1 MSPDPLADGAPPPY
15 RDGPPPAENSQD
27 PPAAVGAERPLRPL
41 SGGRV
46 VASGLVT
53 GAAGL
58 ALAQFLRTVVAHTP
72 VRVSERTLFWDT
84 VLVSGFGLVAGMAVE
99 AVRQLQLRSP
109 DLEYQRGRRSG
120 GRGAQAGPGGEALTS
135 PQVTPHRETR

>member
-1 MSPDPLADGAPPPY
+1 MSPDPLGDGAPLSH
-15 RDGPPPAENSQD
+15 RDD
-27 PPAAVGAERPLRPL
+27 PPAAESSQAPPPAVGPERPLRPL

-58 ALAQFLRTVVAHTP
+58 AIAQFLRTVVAHTP
-72 VRVSERTLFWDT
+72 VRLSERTLFWDT

-99 AVRQLQLRSP
+99 AVRQLQLSNP
-109 DLEYQRGRRSG
+109 DPEYQRGRRSG
-120 GRGAQAGPGGEALTS
+120 GRGGQGRPRG
-135 PQVTPHRETR
+135 

>member
-1 MSPDPLADGAPPPY
+1 
-15 RDGPPPAENSQD
+15 
-27 PPAAVGAERPLRPL
+27 
-41 SGGRV
+41 V

-58 ALAQFLRTVVAHTP
+58 AIAQFLRSVVAHTP
-72 VRVSERTLFWDT
+72 VRLSERTLFWDT

-109 DLEYQRGRRSG
+109 EDQRRHWSG
-120 GRGAQAGPGGEALTS
+120 GEGARAGLE
-135 PQVTPHRETR
+135 VKR

>member
-1 MSPDPLADGAPPPY
+1 MSAPLPSHD
-15 RDGPPPAENSQD
+15 DLPPAKSAREPS
-27 PPAAVGAERPLRPL
+27 PAVGPERPLRPL

-58 ALAQFLRTVVAHTP
+58 AIAQFLRTVVAHTP
-72 VRVSERTLFWDT
+72 VRLSERTLFWDT

-99 AVRQLQLRSP
+99 AVRQLQLNNP
-109 DLEYQRGRRSG
+109 DPEYQRGRRSG
-120 GRGAQAGPGGEALTS
+120 GRGGQGRPRG
-135 PQVTPHRETR
+135 VKR

>member
-1 MSPDPLADGAPPPY
+1 MSPDPLADGAPLSQ
-15 RDGPPPAENSQD
+15 RDDPPAAESSQD
-27 PPAAVGAERPLRPL
+27 PPPAVGPERPLRPL

-58 ALAQFLRTVVAHTP
+58 AIAQFLRTVVAHTP
-72 VRVSERTLFWDT
+72 VRLSERTLFWDM

-99 AVRQLQLRSP
+99 AVRQLQLNNP
-109 DLEYQRGRRSG
+109 DPEYQRGRRSG
-120 GRGAQAGPGGEALTS
+120 GRGGQSRPRG
-135 PQVTPHRETR
+135 VKR

>member
-1 MSPDPLADGAPPPY
+1 MSPDPLADGAPLSQ
-15 RDGPPPAENSQD
+15 RDDPPAAASSQD
-27 PPAAVGAERPLRPL
+27 PPPAVGPERPLRPL

-58 ALAQFLRTVVAHTP
+58 AIAQFLRTVVAHTP
-72 VRVSERTLFWDT
+72 VRLSERTLFWDT

-99 AVRQLQLRSP
+99 AVRQLQLNNP
-109 DLEYQRGRRSG
+109 DPEYQRGRRSG
-120 GRGAQAGPGGEALTS
+120 GRGGLGRPRG
-135 PQVTPHRETR
+135 

>member
-1 MSPDPLADGAPPPY
+1 M
-15 RDGPPPAENSQD
+15 
-27 PPAAVGAERPLRPL
+27 
-41 SGGRV
+41 

-58 ALAQFLRTVVAHTP
+58 AIAQFLRTVVAHTP

-99 AVRQLQLRSP
+99 AVRQLQLSSP
-109 DLEYQRGRRSG
+109 DPEYQRGRRSR
-120 GRGAQAGPGGEALTS
+120 GRGGQGRPKG
-135 PQVTPHRETR
+135 

>member
-1 MSPDPLADGAPPPY
+1 MSPDPLADGAPLSH
-15 RDGPPPAENSQD
+15 RDD
-27 PPAAVGAERPLRPL
+27 PPAAESSQSPPPAVAPERPLRPL

-58 ALAQFLRTVVAHTP
+58 AIAQFLRTVVAHTP
-72 VRVSERTLFWDT
+72 VRLSERTLFWDT

-99 AVRQLQLRSP
+99 AVRQLQLSNP
-109 DLEYQRGRRSG
+109 DPEYQRGRRSG
-120 GRGAQAGPGGEALTS
+120 GRGGQGRPRG
-135 PQVTPHRETR
+135 

>member
-1 MSPDPLADGAPPPY
+1 MSAPPPA
-15 RDGPPPAENSQD
+15 GSSQEPPPAVSPERL
-27 PPAAVGAERPLRPL
+27 PRPLCGR
-41 SGGRV
+41 RV

-53 GAAGL
+53 GAAGW
-58 ALAQFLRTVVAHTP
+58 AIAQFLRTVVANVP

-109 DLEYQRGRRSG
+109 DPEYQRGRRSG
-120 GRGAQAGPGGEALTS
+120 GRGGQGRPRG
-135 PQVTPHRETR
+135 

>member
-1 MSPDPLADGAPPPY
+1 MSPDPLADGAPLSH
-15 RDGPPPAENSQD
+15 RDD
-27 PPAAVGAERPLRPL
+27 PPAAESSQAPPPDVGPERPLRPL

-58 ALAQFLRTVVAHTP
+58 AIAQFLRTVVAHTP
-72 VRVSERTLFWDT
+72 VRLSERTLFWDT

-99 AVRQLQLRSP
+99 AVRQLQLSNP
-109 DLEYQRGRRSG
+109 DPEYQRGRRSG
-120 GRGAQAGPGGEALTS
+120 GRGGQGRPRG
-135 PQVTPHRETR
+135 